1 MTELLLPVLLESVF
15 WIALIV
21 IVCIF
26 TIKVSVNIDNHKL
39 KERQDAIISLSNS
52 LNKHFKQLDE
62 LKLKLDNYD
71 KECKENSTKN

>member
-26 TIKVSVNIDNHKL
+26 TIKISVSIDNHKL

-71 KECKENSTKN
+71 KECKENSRKN